1 MADPA
6 APAAGSEH
14 DARTPPPARW
24 WVPRVILALAV
35 IVLFSLSGWKS
46 TSFGGLVAPAC
57 GVAGSLWMLMGAWC
71 SIKVREEL
79 TRLALVPLGDS
90 SVRAMTEEFAR
101 EKNGEMIGL
110 LRKEWRCYID
120 GVLLLCV
127 SFGIDLADKAGAWAA
142 ALAA

>member
-1 MADPA
+1 MAEPA
-6 APAAGSEH
+6 APAAGTEH
-14 DARTPPPARW
+14 DSRTPPPRCW
-24 WVPRVILALAV
+24 WIPRVFTAAVV

-57 GVAGSLWMLMGAWC
+57 GVAGSLWVLMGAWC

-90 SVRAMTEEFAR
+90 SVRAMTEEFAHQ
-101 EKNGEMIGL
+101 KNGEMIGL
-110 LRKEWRCYID
+110 LKKEWRYYID

-127 SFGIDLADKAGAWAA
+127 SFGIDLADKVGAWAA
-142 ALAA
+142 STAA